1 MPTIRYTQ
9 RIWIRNDMIRCF
21 HCKNPRVQAK
31 PRATVFF
38 NNWKNHPVYFL
49 NWCWCFWC
57 VHTLFMLFAINLLSS
72 HPSWASN
79 KSCRNDLRWETLP
92 NRVAWSLLRGLKVAS
107 AEGNFQMKT
116 VLFLAILA
124 FHSSCFRLRDVRKT
138 GKEKQF
144 FLSQRLVYGSC
155 CTFGAWT
162 WVSGGSQSID
172 IKPWCFQEEGGVLA
186 KDTLYDVE
194 LLLENMSSSSSIVT
208 SQNRKVWFFCWAGN
222 HLIHHLFSLTRPH
235 TLQINGTLSDPSAP
249 FFSMTSE
256 TGR

>member
-1 MPTIRYTQ
+1 MVPGGVIPGPHIIEVPQKTSWSSRHHLT
-9 RIWIRNDMIRCF
+9 
-21 HCKNPRVQAK
+21 RVE
-31 PRATVFF
+31 PVSF

-79 KSCRNDLRWETLP
+79 KFCRNDLRWETLP

-107 AEGNFQMKT
+107 AEGNFQLKT

-124 FHSSCFRLRDVRKT
+124 FHSSCFRLMDVRKT
-138 GKEKQF
+138 GKERQF

-172 IKPWCFQEEGGVLA
+172 IKPWCFQGEGGVLA
-186 KDTLYDVE
+186 KGYISGYIIWRRT
-194 LLLENMSSSSSIVT
+194 T
-208 SQNRKVWFFCWAGN
+208 SWK
-222 HLIHHLFSLTRPH
+222 H
-235 TLQINGTLSDPSAP
+235 
-249 FFSMTSE
+249 E
-256 TGR
+256 